1 MPQVILARWQFGI
14 TTVYHFLFVPLT
26 IGLAF
31 LLAVIESYYVAT
43 GNEEYR
49 RAAQFWGRLFLINF
63 ALGVVTGILQEFQ
76 FGMNWASYSRFVGD
90 IFGAPLAI
98 EGLLSF
104 FLESTFLGIWM
115 FGWDRLPRGLHLFA
129 IWMVAVGTTTSALW
143 ILTAN
148 SFMQEPV
155 GFKLVHGRAEMNNF
169 WALLGNPQLWVEFPH
184 TVLGAFST
192 GAFFMIGV
200 SAWWLLRRGRQPEFL
215 HSIRIG
221 LTVAALAS
229 ILTVVVGH
237 DQAQHLV
244 TAQPMKLAAAEALWD
259 SSPQHAPW
267 AVVGWVTP
275 ATHTTEFALRIP
287 DLLTILAYN
296 RLSGSVTGMNVIQ
309 ARYVHRYG
317 PGNYMP
323 PVRPVFYSFRVM
335 ILAGTLMVLL
345 SWLGVY
351 WVIKNRLLLHRRYLK
366 VMVWAIG
373 LPYLANIA
381 GWLMTEI
388 GRQPWIV
395 FGLLLTDKGVS
406 PTVGAGE
413 IWTTLVGFTA
423 VYAILAAA
431 DVYLLVKF
439 IKAGLASE
447 QLTGEARTA

>member
-1 MPQVILARWQFGI
+1 MDPVVLSRLQFAA
-14 TTVYHFLFVPLT
+14 TTIYHFFFVPLT
-26 IGLAF
+26 LGLSWVVAG
-31 LLAVIESYYVAT
+31 LHTLYYRT
-43 GNEEYR
+43 GEEKWKR
-49 RAAQFWGRLFLINF
+49 MTKFWGKLFLINF
-63 ALGVVTGILQEFQ
+63 AMGVVTGIVQEFQ
-76 FGMNWASYSRFVGD
+76 FGMNWSDYSRFVGD

-115 FGWDRLPRGLHLFA
+115 FGWDRLSRGLHLFA
-129 IWMVAVGTTTSALW
+129 IWMVAFGTTTSALW

-155 GFKLVHGRAEMNNF
+155 GFGLVHGRAEMTNF

-192 GAFFMIGV
+192 GAFFMVGV
-200 SAWWLLRRGRQPEFL
+200 SAWWLLRRARQAEFL
-215 HSIRIG
+215 HSIRIA
-221 LTVAALAS
+221 LTVGALAS
-229 ILTVVVGH
+229 VLTVVVGH

-244 TAQPMKLAAAEALWD
+244 TAQPMKLAAAEALWN
-259 SSPQHAPW
+259 SSPDHAPW

-275 ATHTTEFALRIP
+275 ATRTTEFALRVP

-296 RLSGSVTGMNVIQ
+296 RLSGSVPGMNVIQ

-335 ILAGTLMVLL
+335 ILAGTLMILL
-345 SWLGVY
+345 AWLGLY
-351 WVIKNRLLLHRRYLK
+351 WVAKKRLLIHRTYLRL
-366 VMVWAIG
+366 MVWAIG

-406 PTVGAGE
+406 PTVSPTDVWVTLAGF
-413 IWTTLVGFTA
+413 TTLYALLA
-423 VYAILAAA
+423 VA

-439 IKAGLASE
+439 IKLGPAGEELPA
-447 QLTGEARTA
+447 EARTA